1 MKKKIAFVI
10 GNGPSRKPVDLHDLH
25 YTSGLT
31 FGCNALYRECKQLD
45 FIVAI
50 DDGMIKEL
58 QGADLGATE
67 LVIPPEDERWE
78 HPEFNVNR
86 RRSNAGMNAMSEAIT
101 QGCNILYCLGFDFL
115 LGGEASVDNIFK
127 GTKNYG
133 KETAANVSD
142 NNHRARYLEWFAKR
156 NPDIQF
162 VMVVPDGEQTIMSI
176 DGDNIFGMAMDTFL
190 TKLEEETNV
199 D

>member
-31 FGCNALYRECKQLD
+31 LGCNALYRECKQLD

-142 NNHRARYLEWFAKR
+142 NHHRARYLEWFAKR
-156 NPDIQF
+156 NPDTQF
-162 VMVVPDGEQTIMSI
+162 VMVVPNGEQTIMAI

>member
-10 GNGPSRKPVDLHDLH
+10 GNGPSRKPVDLYDLH

-31 FGCNALYRECKQLD
+31 FGCNALYRECQTID
-45 FIVAI
+45 VIVAI

-115 LGGEASVDNIFK
+115 LGGKASVDNVFK

-162 VMVVPDGEQTIMSI
+162 VMVVPNGEQTIMSI

>member
-10 GNGPSRKPVDLHDLH
+10 GNGPSRKAVDLYDLH
-25 YTSGLT
+25 YTSGVT
-31 FGCNALYRECKQLD
+31 YGCNAIYRECQTID
-45 FIVAI
+45 VIVAI

-58 QGADLGATE
+58 EAADLGATE

-142 NNHRARYLEWFAKR
+142 NNHRARYLEWFVKR